1 MEMEDKE
8 NGEDATVWNEA
19 MNNGMLDI
27 TEYCTQ
33 YYGVW
38 YSASLIQATS
48 TDKYSVEVGGELE
61 VCTST
66 DEHH

>member
-8 NGEDATVWNEA
+8 NGEDATVWNA
-19 MNNGMLDI
+19 TMNNGMLDI

-33 YYGVW
+33 YYGVL
-38 YSASLIQATS
+38 YSASLTQA
-48 TDKYSVEVGGELE
+48 TDKYSAEVGGELE